1 VAVKSCKIQYI
12 IRIDLGI
19 FPQVTCVKIFAIWTG
34 GDLRSWTGWTTTPA
48 FRHSAEGIW
57 FLWLFQ
63 TWCWRWWKRRLALGA
78 IPAGD
83 MRPGMSMGAT
93 RVPMWRPGR
102 ILLCCNSF
110 GSGSGLV
117 VAIRQNGLQIYEITS
132 KHPKHCGLCS
142 SAPNAFV
149 SSDVWPPRHAR
160 NDFVEMSSYPGALGQ
175 LAHFL
180 SNNLQ
185 QCIWETWQW
194 FATHS

>member
-1 VAVKSCKIQYI
+1 MEICEAEPAEPLH
-12 IRIDLGI
+12 RL
-19 FPQVTCVKIFAIWTG
+19 FVTA
-34 GDLRSWTGWTTTPA
+34 LRAFGSYDCSRRDVDAGEKDGW
-48 FRHSAEGIW
+48 
-57 FLWLFQ
+57 LW
-63 TWCWRWWKRRLALGA
+63 GA

-93 RVPMWRPGR
+93 PVPMWRPGR

-185 QCIWETWQW
+185 QCI
-194 FATHS
+194 